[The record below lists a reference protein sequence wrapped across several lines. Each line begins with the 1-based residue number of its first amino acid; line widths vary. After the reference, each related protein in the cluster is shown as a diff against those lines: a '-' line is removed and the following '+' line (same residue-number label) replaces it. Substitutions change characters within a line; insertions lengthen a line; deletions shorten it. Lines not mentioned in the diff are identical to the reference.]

1 MTQNKIVIG
10 LFGFGVV
17 GEGIY
22 KVLQQTPTLQA
33 YIKKICIKN
42 PTKKREAPAELFTI
56 NYNDLLEDEEIN
68 VIVELISDAKEA
80 HTIVTTALQ
89 KKKSVVSANKKL
101 IAEHLPELIALQR
114 EHCVS
119 FLYEA
124 AVCGSIPIIRNLE
137 EYYDNDLLQS
147 ICGIVN
153 GSTNYILTKIR
164 EEKLDYHQ
172 ALLQAQQL
180 GFAEADPAL
189 DVEGK
194 DAVNK
199 LTILLAHGHGVITEP
214 NEILHRGITQIQNAD
229 ALIALEK
236 NVQIKLIAQAKK
248 LSDNKIAAFVLPQ
261 FVSTE
266 SQLFNVRN
274 EFNGVVIESSFS
286 DKQFLYGKGAGRY
299 PTSSAVLSDIS
310 ALRYNYCYE
319 YRKLSNTINNQLSND
334 FYLKLYVSFDAWSD
348 IDLKDFEYTE
358 ELYCQKGRQYLIG
371 VIHFTKLKTAN
382 WRSNKDVSIIVCPNG
397 IIENIETRKLKKKS
411 LQLAGVEVLDKT
423 EKFILEKVYE

>member
-1 MTQNKIVIG
+1 M
-10 LFGFGVV
+10 
-17 GEGIY
+17 
-22 KVLQQTPTLQA
+22 
-33 YIKKICIKN
+33 
-42 PTKKREAPAELFTI
+42 
-56 NYNDLLEDEEIN
+56 
-68 VIVELISDAKEA
+68 
-80 HTIVTTALQ
+80 
-89 KKKSVVSANKKL
+89 
-101 IAEHLPELIALQR
+101 
-114 EHCVS
+114 
-119 FLYEA
+119 
-124 AVCGSIPIIRNLE
+124 
-137 EYYDNDLLQS
+137 
-147 ICGIVN
+147 
-153 GSTNYILTKIR
+153 
-164 EEKLDYHQ
+164 
-172 ALLQAQQL
+172 
-180 GFAEADPAL
+180 

-299 PTSSAVLSDIS
+299 PTSSAVISDIS

-319 YRKLSNTINNQLSND
+319 YRKLSNSINNQLSND
-334 FYLKLYVSFDAWSD
+334 FYLMLYVSFDAWSD

-382 WRSNKDVSIIVCPNG
+382 WLSNKDVSIIVCPNG
-397 IIENIETRKLKKKS
+397 IIENIETRKLKRKS
-411 LQLAGVEVLDKT
+411 LQLAGVEALDKT
-423 EKFILEKVYE
+423 EKFILEKAYE